1 VGNSEPSNATLTWI
15 SEGLLIACAPVAAYL
30 LTLSYIS
37 GYSSY
42 FKIPMEFL
50 SLNVT
55 TLFAVGGNVVT
66 VGLFAYAV
74 FLTLFLLW
82 PHSDSP
88 ILKRA
93 LMIFPFAA
101 LLFIKVM
108 FFGMHWREWGGM
120 LYICAFMSFIFF
132 VVPLMG
138 HKGNSLSYAEKLR
151 ESDMREQTRKP
162 TVVVSLVRSTLGRR
176 LSMIWIW
183 GWFALSVSND
193 AGRFGAMW
201 KQEFLV
207 PASSPDSVVL
217 TSYGENMIVAP
228 FDRKTKV
235 VERSFSILK
244 KGEDPRLLL
253 RWEVIGPLQL
263 KK

>member
-1 VGNSEPSNATLTWI
+1 VENPEPSNAKSTWI
-15 SEGLLIACAPVAAYL
+15 SEGLLIACAPVTAYL

-42 FKIPMEFL
+42 FNIPMEFL
-50 SLNVT
+50 SLNIT
-55 TLFAVGGNVVT
+55 TLFAVGGNVVS
-66 VGLFAYAV
+66 VGLFAYV
-74 FLTLFLLW
+74 FFLTLFLLW

-93 LMIFPFAA
+93 LIIFPFAA
-101 LLFIKVM
+101 VLFIKVM
-108 FFGMHWREWGGM
+108 FFGKRWREWSEM
-120 LYICAFMSFIFF
+120 LYICAFMTTILFI
-132 VVPLMG
+132 VPLIG
-138 HKGNSLSYAEKLR
+138 RKGSHLSYTEKLR
-151 ESDMREQTRKP
+151 EYDRREETRAP

-183 GWFALSVSND
+183 GWFAITVSNN

-207 PASSPDSVVL
+207 PASTPDSVVL
-217 TSYGENMIVAP
+217 SSFGENMIVAP

-235 VERSFSILK
+235 VERSFSMLK
-244 KGEDPRLLL
+244 KGEDPKLIL
-253 RWEVIGPLQL
+253 RWEVVGPLQL